1 MEEEKDLKPCELCK
15 TNKSECSAV
24 LNGVYYKHV
33 CGSCKLSNNVVSSGH
48 ANWNRTIDI
57 EDNEAA
63 VQQPWNADGTINT
76 RFAKLYPT
84 QAKALF
90 TPEQIRNANR

>member
-1 MEEEKDLKPCELCK
+1 MKLCELCK
-15 TNKSECSAV
+15 TNQSSCSAV
-24 LNGVYYKHV
+24 LGAVYYKYV
-33 CGSCKLSNNVVSSGH
+33 CENCRLANNVVSSGH
-48 ANWNRTIDI
+48 AKWSRTIDI

-76 RFAKLYPT
+76 RFAKLYPE